1 MSTLDLRPAVTATA
15 AVVAAVPGDD
25 LTGSTPCPDWSVAD
39 LLDHLGGLAVA
50 FTMSARKQPLDM
62 TGGPVVDGSRLEP
75 GWRDRIV
82 SALHELGDAW
92 ATTPGAFEGRTE
104 AGPIEMGAE
113 EAALV
118 GLNEVVV
125 HGWDLAAATGAP
137 YDVDPA
143 SAAACRPSSAP
154 SSRRPTPPRPTACS
168 AHRCRSRPTRRRS
181 TSWSPRPAGGP
192 TGPADDP
199 AACA

>member
-1 MSTLDLRPAVTATA
+1 MSTLDLRPAVSATA
-15 AVVAAVPGDD
+15 SVVAAVPDVD
-25 LTGSTPCPDWSVAD
+25 LTGRTPCPDWSVAD

-50 FTMSARKQPLDM
+50 FTMSARKQPLAM

-82 SALHELGDAW
+82 AALHDLGEAW
-92 ATTPGAFEGRTE
+92 ATTPGAFEGRTQ

-118 GLNEVVV
+118 ALNEVVV

-143 SAAACRPSSAP
+143 SATACLGFVRSFEPPSDGDDTGGLFGPPVTPAADASPLHQLIAATG
-154 SSRRPTPPRPTACS
+154 RRPDWTP
-168 AHRCRSRPTRRRS
+168 
-181 TSWSPRPAGGP
+181 
-192 TGPADDP
+192 
-199 AACA
+199 

>member
-1 MSTLDLRPAVTATA
+1 MSTLDLRPAVSATA
-15 AVVAAVPGDD
+15 AVVAAVPDGD
-25 LTGSTPCPDWSVAD
+25 LAGRTPCPDWSVAD

-50 FTMSARKQPLDM
+50 FTMSARKQPLAM

-82 SALHELGDAW
+82 AALHELGEAW

-104 AGPIEMGAE
+104 AGPIEMEAE

-125 HGWDLAAATGAP
+125 HGWDLAAATGTP
-137 YDVDPA
+137 YDVDPE
-143 SAAACRPSSAP
+143 SAAACLAFVRSFEPPGDGEVTGLFGPPVVPGPGASPLHELVAATG
-154 SSRRPTPPRPTACS
+154 RRPDWTP
-168 AHRCRSRPTRRRS
+168 
-181 TSWSPRPAGGP
+181 
-192 TGPADDP
+192 
-199 AACA
+199 

>member
-1 MSTLDLRPAVTATA
+1 MSTLDLRPSVRATA
-15 AVVAAVPGDD
+15 AVVAAVPDD
-25 LTGSTPCPDWSVAD
+25 RLTGSTPCPDWSVAD

-82 SALHELGDAW
+82 AALHELGEAW

-104 AGPIEMGAE
+104 AGPVEMAAG

-125 HGWDLAAATGAP
+125 HGWDLAAATGTP
-137 YDVDPA
+137 YDADPTA
-143 SAAACRPSSAP
+143 VATCRGFVESFAPADATAEGLFGPRVEVPDDAPDLDRLLAAAG
-154 SSRRPTPPRPTACS
+154 RRPDWTP
-168 AHRCRSRPTRRRS
+168 
-181 TSWSPRPAGGP
+181 
-192 TGPADDP
+192 
-199 AACA
+199 

>member
-15 AVVAAVPGDD
+15 AVVAAVPDDD
-25 LTGSTPCPDWSVAD
+25 LTGRTPCPDWSVAD

-82 SALHELGDAW
+82 SALHELGDTW

-113 EAALV
+113 QAALV

-143 SAAACRPSSAP
+143 AATACLAFVRSFEPPADASEADVLFGP
-154 SSRRPTPPRPTACS
+154 PVPLEDDATPLHQLVAATGRRPDWTP
-168 AHRCRSRPTRRRS
+168 
-181 TSWSPRPAGGP
+181 
-192 TGPADDP
+192 
-199 AACA
+199 

>member
-1 MSTLDLRPAVTATA
+1 MTDLDLRPAVRTTA
-15 AVVAAVPGDD
+15 AVVAAVPTDSLD
-25 LTGSTPCPDWSVAD
+25 RRTPCPEWSVAD

-62 TGGPVVDGSRLEP
+62 SGGPVVDGSRLEP

-82 SALHELGDAW
+82 AVLHELGEAW

-104 AGPIEMGAE
+104 AGPIEMGAG

-125 HGWDLAAATGAP
+125 HGWDLARATGQP

-143 SAAACRPSSAP
+143 SVAACHAFVSSFAP
-154 SSRRPTPPRPTACS
+154 PDGS
-168 AHRCRSRPTRRRS
+168 
-181 TSWSPRPAGGP
+181 
-192 TGPADDP
+192 PADDGGLFGPRVAVPDP
-199 AACA
+199 ASDLDRLVAATGRDPGWTA

>member
-1 MSTLDLRPAVTATA
+1 MSTLDLRPAVGATA
-15 AVVAAVPGDD
+15 AVVASVPDD
-25 LTGSTPCPDWSVAD
+25 GLGGRTPCPDWVVAD

-50 FTMSARKQPLDM
+50 FTMSARKEPLDM
-62 TGGPVVDGSRLEP
+62 SGGPVVDGSRLEQ

-82 SALHELGDAW
+82 GALHRLGEAW

-104 AGPIEMGAE
+104 AGPIEMAAE

-118 GLNEVVV
+118 ALNEVVV

-143 SAAACRPSSAP
+143 SAAACLAFVRSFEPPGDAAGADGLFGP
-154 SSRRPTPPRPTACS
+154 PVTIGDDATQLHQLLAATGRRPDWRP
-168 AHRCRSRPTRRRS
+168 
-181 TSWSPRPAGGP
+181 
-192 TGPADDP
+192 
-199 AACA
+199 

>member
-1 MSTLDLRPAVTATA
+1 MSTLDLRPAVSATA
-15 AVVAAVPGDD
+15 AVVAAVPDD
-25 LTGSTPCPDWSVAD
+25 HLAGRTPCPDWSVAD

-82 SALHELGDAW
+82 AALHELGEAW

-104 AGPIEMGAE
+104 AGPVEMGAE

-143 SAAACRPSSAP
+143 SAAACLAFVRSFEPPGDGEATGLFGPPVEVDDGASSLHELVAATG
-154 SSRRPTPPRPTACS
+154 RRPDWTP
-168 AHRCRSRPTRRRS
+168 
-181 TSWSPRPAGGP
+181 
-192 TGPADDP
+192 
-199 AACA
+199 